1 MKNSDAGFLDE
12 IKISHLHID
21 SPKIEIGVART
32 FGDIDLQS
40 WLFDI

>member
-1 MKNSDAGFLDE
+1 MKNSDFGFLDN
-12 IKISHLHID
+12 IKACHLNID
-21 SPKIEIGVART
+21 SPKIEIGVVRT